1 MDPSLAPVA
10 AAAGSQEPSPQVKL
24 GRSLFETGTVAF
36 DPSSDKSSD
45 EVQNARAEFHNI
57 IDR

>member
-1 MDPSLAPVA
+1 MDPSLAPVDV
-10 AAAGSQEPSPQVKL
+10 AAGAQEPSPQVKL

-45 EVQNARAEFHNI
+45 KVLNARAEFHNA